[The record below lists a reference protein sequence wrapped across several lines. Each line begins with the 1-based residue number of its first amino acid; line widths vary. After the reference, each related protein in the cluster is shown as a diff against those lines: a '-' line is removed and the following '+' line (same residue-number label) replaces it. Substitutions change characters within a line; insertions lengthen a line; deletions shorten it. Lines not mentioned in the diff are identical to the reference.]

1 MSRSPKVNSA
11 GSFPMVATMKSGI
24 HMNNS
29 MSTTHNPA
37 RRRAF
42 SVWSLAMATIIAIG
56 AAAGSAAVNAQST
69 ASNVFGIAPA
79 GDTVTAKSNISR
91 LSRQVKV
98 AADGRYAIRSLPIGV
113 YTVTLE
119 KDGNAVEQHDNVPL
133 TVGRSSKVDFPC
145 PQNQCAESAS
155 NQ

>member
-1 MSRSPKVNSA
+1 MSRLPKMSSA
-11 GSFPMVATMKSGI
+11 GSFPMVAAMKSGI

-29 MSTTHNPA
+29 MHIEHNPM

-42 SVWSLAMATIIAIG
+42 SVWSLAMATIIGIG
-56 AAAGSAAVNAQST
+56 
-69 ASNVFGIAPA
+69 APA

-98 AADGRYAIRSLPIGV
+98 DAEGRYSIRSLPVGV
-113 YTVTLE
+113 YMVTLE

-155 NQ
+155 HQ